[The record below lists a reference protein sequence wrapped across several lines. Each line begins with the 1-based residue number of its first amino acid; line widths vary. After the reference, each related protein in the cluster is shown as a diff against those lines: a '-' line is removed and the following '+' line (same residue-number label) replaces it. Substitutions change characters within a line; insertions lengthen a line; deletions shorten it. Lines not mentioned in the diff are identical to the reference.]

1 MRIIALKL
9 TTFLIFVS
17 CGSDKRHFDI
27 QSQDFNRKSS
37 HHYSKQFSDTT
48 KQMVNTLIN
57 DKAETIS
64 IDEPNQRNLKG
75 SIDEERNNVNTDLVE
90 PEESNGMLSGLFS
103 LFSDDEEIDSLARVI
118 NDCEERLYLTTDESN
133 LHQGTINNLISE
145 RNNLLKQLDSLQAV
159 VSSSKR
165 ISNRRLF
172 EMERNQQKLE
182 SLIKILS
189 SEIE

>member
-1 MRIIALKL
+1 MRITALKL
-9 TTFLIFVS
+9 TTFLLFVS
-17 CGSDKRHFDI
+17 CGSDKTHFDI
-27 QSQDFNRKSS
+27 QSQDFKRKSS

-48 KQMVNTLIN
+48 KQISNTSIK
-57 DKAETIS
+57 DKAEIIS
-64 IDEPNQRNLKG
+64 IDETIQSNTKG
-75 SIDEERNNVNTDLVE
+75 SSDEEKNNINTDLVE
-90 PEESNGMLSGLFS
+90 SEESDGILSGLFS

-118 NDCEERLYLTTDESN
+118 NDCEERLYSTTDESN
-133 LHQGTINNLISE
+133 FHQGTINTLISE
-145 RNNLLKQLDSLQAV
+145 RNNLLKQLDSLQAA

-165 ISNRRLF
+165 ISNRRLL